1 MRKFLF
7 IKNYYKIKFSM
18 RNIKIGIIID
28 KYHLEYK
35 VSEFLKYLKSI
46 AKVSLYVEESYLLN
60 SAKHSYEEDLFFVK
74 GKGDLILAFVKLI
87 EEETSIP
94 VINPYKGIWNAIHRF
109 MHSTRLRKAGILIP
123 DYCMNPVKW
132 SIPYESYIVKNIIDQ
147 KNYKFKPKI
156 KDVNGKIKV
165 SDERALSEADDYQYL
180 LYQKFIQS
188 TWEYKIY
195 GIGEE
200 QIYFH
205 RQLPVLVN
213 ANKMESRREIDEI
226 YELKEVALKAMETLD
241 LKITSI
247 DFLKSE
253 EGDFYLTDINCTPN
267 FNYIKNGHK
276 IVADYLIE
284 EAKK

>member
-1 MRKFLF
+1 MRK
-7 IKNYYKIKFSM
+7 
-18 RNIKIGIIID
+18 IKIGIIID

-46 AKVSLYVEESYLLN
+46 AEVSLYIEESYLLN
-60 SAKHSYEEDLFFVK
+60 SADHFYEEDIFFVK
-74 GKGDLILAFVKLI
+74 GKGDLILGFVKLI

-94 VINPYKGIWNAIHRF
+94 VINSYKGIWNAIHRF

-132 SIPYESYIVKNIIDQ
+132 PIPYESYIVKNIIDQ
-147 KNYKFKPKI
+147 KNYKFKPNTEEK
-156 KDVNGKIKV
+156 NGQLRV
-165 SDERALSEADDYQYL
+165 SDQRALNEANEYQYL

-188 TWEYKIY
+188 KWEYKIY

-213 ANKMESRREIDEI
+213 ANKLESRREVDEI
-226 YELKEVALKAMETLD
+226 PELKEVAIKAMETLD

-247 DFLKSE
+247 DFLKSK
-253 EGDFYLTDINCTPN
+253 EGQYYLTDINCTPN
-267 FNYIKNGHK
+267 FNYLKNGYK
-276 IVADYLIE
+276 IVADYLL
-284 EAKK
+284 KFSKQ

>member
-1 MRKFLF
+1 MK
-7 IKNYYKIKFSM
+7 ST
-18 RNIKIGIIID
+18 KIGIIID

-35 VSEFLKYLKSI
+35 VTEFLKYLKSI
-46 AKVSLYVEESYLLN
+46 ADVSLYIEESYLLN
-60 SAKHSYEEDLFFVK
+60 SANHFYEEDLFFVK
-74 GKGDLILAFVKLI
+74 AKGDLILGFIKVI

-94 VINPYKGIWNAIHRF
+94 IINSYKGIWNAIHRF
-109 MHSTRLRKAGILIP
+109 MHSTKLRKAGILIP

-132 SIPYESYIVKNIIDQ
+132 TNPFESYIVKNIIDQ
-147 KNYKFKPKI
+147 KNYKFIPKI
-156 KDVNGKIKV
+156 EKGNGRIKV
-165 SDERALSEADDYQYL
+165 SDERALNEADDYKYL

-188 TWEYKIY
+188 KWEYKIY

-213 ANKMESRREIDEI
+213 ANKMESRREINEI
-226 YELKEVALKAMETLD
+226 PELREVAINAMETLD

-267 FNYIKNGHK
+267 FNYLKNGHK
-276 IVADYLIE
+276 IVADYLIKQI
-284 EAKK
+284 KK